1 MQRFANT
8 RAKVRTSDGI
18 RVNRLTYG
26 KGDLGATD
34 IVGGDIEVTSD
45 LPLLLDGL
53 VLGSSAD
60 ADLDTTLVVGLV
72 LGIEGKLVVSE
83 GPGGGSAALVL
94 NLELVRGLVD
104 VRTAAVLLS
113 LGLELPLSVE
123 SLSTKT
129 DMR

>member
-104 VRTAAVLLS
+104 VGTAAVLLS
-113 LGLELPLSVE
+113 L
-123 SLSTKT
+123 
-129 DMR
+129 